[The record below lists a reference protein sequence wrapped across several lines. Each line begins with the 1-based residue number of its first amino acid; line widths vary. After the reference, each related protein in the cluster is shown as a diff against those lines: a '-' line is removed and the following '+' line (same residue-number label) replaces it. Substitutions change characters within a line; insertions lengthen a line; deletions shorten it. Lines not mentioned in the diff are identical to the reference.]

1 MEQAWA
7 SMRRWPQPCPTQ
19 RKGLARRALS
29 GPNASCCRAG
39 SCRTQALRA
48 HSTAAKHHGT
58 PGGTSRARCASCQA
72 EGAFPRP
79 PFTRPLLLACTSRFS
94 RSERPPDN
102 SRCRPSATHLLH
114 SRTRA
119 CFDCAK
125 QGCVPTR
132 RECSMADDD
141 QQSEDVRTC
150 PNCGE
155 AVVYRGVGRRP
166 VWCSTGCRNDAA
178 LRRLGARKGAIE
190 VRVVEIPRHLSGETS
205 DPVSRG
211 SSPQLPSA
219 DIGRRSASP
228 PSPDQALRAIRNDP
242 EAVGRLMSHL
252 ERRRADGTLLTAEWL
267 PVRNALRL
275 IASELPPGI
284 ERPT

>member
-1 MEQAWA
+1 
-7 SMRRWPQPCPTQ
+7 
-19 RKGLARRALS
+19 
-29 GPNASCCRAG
+29 
-39 SCRTQALRA
+39 
-48 HSTAAKHHGT
+48 
-58 PGGTSRARCASCQA
+58 
-72 EGAFPRP
+72 
-79 PFTRPLLLACTSRFS
+79 
-94 RSERPPDN
+94 
-102 SRCRPSATHLLH
+102 
-114 SRTRA
+114 
-119 CFDCAK
+119 
-125 QGCVPTR
+125 
-132 RECSMADDD
+132 MADDD

-155 AVVYRGVGRRP
+155 TVVYRGVGRRP
-166 VWCSTGCRNDAA
+166 VWCSTRCRNDAA

-190 VRVVEIPRHLSGETS
+190 VRVVEIPRHRSGESS